1 MGDRSMSR
9 KTRRARTARMEQVSR
24 RIEHWRE
31 TRTKRGRMPQR
42 LWEAAVALA
51 GEHGVYATSQGLR
64 VNYDSL
70 RARVGGQ
77 RPKRRSGKGRGAAF
91 VELGPALPLGPVSPT
106 GPVVELTGTDGQK
119 LTLRL
124 AGPGELDLPGLVRE
138 FWSREA

>member
-1 MGDRSMSR
+1 MSR
-9 KTRRARTARMEQVSR
+9 KTRRARTARVEQVSR

-31 TRTKRGRMPQR
+31 TRAKRGRMPER
-42 LWEAAVALA
+42 LWDAAVALA
-51 GEHGVYATSQGLR
+51 REHGVYATAQGLR

-70 RARVGGQ
+70 RDRVAAGPGKREGG
-77 RPKRRSGKGRGAAF
+77 KAASAAF
-91 VELGPALPLGPVSPT
+91 VELGPAMPLGPVSPT
-106 GPVVELTGTDGQK
+106 GPVVELTGADGQK

>member
-1 MGDRSMSR
+1 
-9 KTRRARTARMEQVSR
+9 MEQVGR

-31 TRTKRGRMPQR
+31 TRAKRGRMPER

-51 GEHGVYATSQGLR
+51 REHGVYATSQGLR

-70 RARVGGQ
+70 RARVGAR
-77 RPKRRSGKGRGAAF
+77 RPKGRAPKARGAAF
-91 VELGPALPLGPVSPT
+91 VELGPPLPLEPASPT
-106 GPVVELTGTDGQK
+106 GPVVELTGADGQK

-124 AGPGELDLPGLVRE
+124 AGTEELDLPGLVRE

>member
-1 MGDRSMSR
+1 MSR
-9 KTRRARTARMEQVSR
+9 KTLRTRTARMEQVR
-24 RIEHWRE
+24 QRIEHWRE
-31 TRTKRGRMPQR
+31 TRARRGRMPER

-70 RARVGGQ
+70 RVRVQGQ
-77 RPKRRSGKGRGAAF
+77 RPKRRSAKGRGAAF
-91 VELGPALPLGPVSPT
+91 VELDPALPLGPVSPA
-106 GPVVELTGTDGQK
+106 GPVVELTGADGQK

-124 AGPGELDLPGLVRE
+124 TGPGDLDLPGLVRE

>member
-1 MGDRSMSR
+1 MSR

-31 TRTKRGRMPQR
+31 TRARRGRMPER

-70 RARVGGQ
+70 RARVQGQ
-77 RPKRRSGKGRGAAF
+77 RPKRRSAKGRGAAF
-91 VELGPALPLGPVSPT
+91 VELGPTLPLGPVSPT
-106 GPVVELTGTDGQK
+106 GPVVELTGADGQK